1 MRRIPTLGVVVLSG
15 LLAVWVLAQRP
26 APREEKVGD
35 GTLLHVLPPDT
46 IRAIDNPQF
55 VSAKEA
61 SKFMQPNEVV
71 LGLYDGTVAKAY
83 SLWHLDHHEIVN
95 DSLPNIGPVAVTW

>member
-1 MRRIPTLGVVVLSG
+1 MRRIRALGVVVLSG
-15 LLAVWVLAQRP
+15 LLALWVVAQRP
-26 APREEKVGD
+26 APTEEKVGD
-35 GTLLHVLPPDT
+35 GTLLHVLPPDS
-46 IRAIDNPQF
+46 IRAIDDPEF

-61 SKFMQPNEVV
+61 GKFMQPNEVV
-71 LGLYDGTVAKAY
+71 LGLYDGAVAKAY